1 MIARAVKANVPVSD
15 PSKAT
20 IPATYVRL
28 ILELASE
35 RGLDSAVLLKSANI
49 DEAIL
54 LRPDTRVPAL
64 AVSQLFYRV
73 LQHSKDNA
81 LGYEVGLRS
90 NLTSHGYI
98 GFGLLSFPLYRDVLE
113 FGVKFFTLR
122 TPFFDLKLV
131 EDGESA
137 ALEIG
142 NKVNLGVLRQPLVE
156 MLLSGLWKMAPQ
168 ISGNLYQRDEEACIW
183 FDFEEPEYFKNYKD
197 RLPKTHFNMPANQLR
212 FPARIL
218 SLKIDT
224 ADKTTSQMVTDQCER
239 EMSVL
244 GLANQD
250 WGTRVRQVL
259 ERGAA
264 DYPKLDEV
272 AALLHISTRS
282 LKRKLAQQQTSF
294 LELLNDTRVQE
305 AKKLLADSDMKIVD
319 IAGRLGY
326 NNAGNFT
333 RAFTKW
339 ADQTPSVYR
348 KQFKQ

>member
-1 MIARAVKANVPVSD
+1 MSD

-35 RGLDSAVLLKSANI
+35 RGLDCARLLKGSNI
-49 DEAIL
+49 EASIL
-54 LRPDTRVPAL
+54 QSPDTRVPAL

-73 LQHSKDNA
+73 MQLSKDGG

-90 NLTSHGYI
+90 NLTSHGYL
-98 GFGLLSFPLYRDVLE
+98 GFGLMSFPVYRDVLE
-113 FGVKFFTLR
+113 FGIKFFMLR
-122 TPFFDLKLV
+122 TPFFDLKLI

-137 ALEIG
+137 ALEVG
-142 NKVNLGVLRQPLVE
+142 NKLNLGPLRQPLVE
-156 MLLSGLWKMAPQ
+156 MLMAGLWKMGPQ
-168 ISGNLYQRDEEACIW
+168 ISGDLYKRDEEACFW
-183 FDFEEPEYFKNYKD
+183 FDFAEPEYFSKYKH
-197 RLPKTHFNMPANQLR
+197 RLPQVHFNMPANQIR
-212 FPARIL
+212 FPARVL
-218 SLKIDT
+218 SLKINT

-250 WGTRVRQVL
+250 WRTRVRQIL
-259 ERGAA
+259 EQDLT
-264 DYPKLDEV
+264 DYPRLDDV
-272 AALLHISTRS
+272 AASLNISTRS

-294 LELLNDTRVQE
+294 IEILNDTRVMQ
-305 AKKLLADSDMKIVD
+305 AKKLLAGSDLKIVD

-339 ADQTPSVYR
+339 AEQTPSAYR
-348 KQFKQ
+348 KTFKK

>member
-1 MIARAVKANVPVSD
+1 MSD
-15 PSKAT
+15 PNKAT
-20 IPATYVRL
+20 IPVTYVRL

-35 RGLDSAVLLKSANI
+35 RGLDCARLLTDSNI
-49 DEAIL
+49 DERVL
-54 LRPDTRVPAL
+54 KSPDTRVPAL

-73 LQHSKDNA
+73 LRHSKDNA

-98 GFGLLSFPLYRDVLE
+98 GFGLLSFPVYRDVLE

-142 NKVNLGVLRQPLVE
+142 NKVNLGTLRQPLVE

-168 ISGNLYQRDEEACIW
+168 ISGNLYHRESEASIW
-183 FDFEEPEYFKNYKD
+183 FDFEEPEYFKTYKH
-197 RLPKTHFNMPANQLR
+197 RLPKAYFNMPANQLR

-218 SLKIDT
+218 SLKMDT

-250 WGTRVRQVL
+250 WRTRVKQVL
-259 ERGAA
+259 EQSTT

-272 AALLHISTRS
+272 AARLHISTRS
-282 LKRKLAQQQTSF
+282 LKRKLALQQTSY
-294 LELLNDTRVQE
+294 LQLLNDTRVRQ
-305 AKKLLADSDMKIVD
+305 AKKLLASSDMKIVD

-333 RAFTKW
+333 RAFTNW
-339 ADQTPSVYR
+339 ADQTPSGYR
-348 KQFKQ
+348 KQFR